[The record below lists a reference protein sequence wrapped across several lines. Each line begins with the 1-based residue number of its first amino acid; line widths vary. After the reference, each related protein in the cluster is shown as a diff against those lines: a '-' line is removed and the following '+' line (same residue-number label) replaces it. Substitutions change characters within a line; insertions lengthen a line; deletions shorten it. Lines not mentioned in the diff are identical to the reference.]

1 MLLFLTM
8 IDSDS
13 GKETFVRVYDE
24 YKGLMFY
31 EASKILHNDEDA
43 EDAVQ
48 EAFIAIAKNISKISE
63 PVCPKTKSFVVI
75 IVRRKALN
83 ILKRRKTE
91 AEYDDEIAFAEDYK
105 KASDIDSLL
114 EKCLQMLPDKYREVL
129 LLKYQFGYDLRE
141 IAEMM
146 DITLQNAQKTDQ
158 RAKAKLK
165 AIARKEGY
173 DI

>member
-1 MLLFLTM
+1 MLLFLTL
-8 IDSDS
+8 IDSDDE
-13 GKETFVRVYDE
+13 KEIFVRIYNE

-31 EASKILHNDEDA
+31 EAFQILRNEEDA

-75 IVRRKALN
+75 IVERKALN
-83 ILKRRKTE
+83 ILKKRHPE
-91 AEYDDEIAFAEDYK
+91 AEYTDEVNPLYEQGAEM
-105 KASDIDSLL
+105 DIDGVLEMSLY
-114 EKCLQMLPDKYREVL
+114 KLPAQYREVL
-129 LLKYQFGYDLRE
+129 LLKYHFGFSLKE
-141 IAEMM
+141 IAGML
-146 DITLQNAQKTDQ
+146 DISLSNARKIDQ

-165 AIARKEGY
+165 EIVMEKGY